1 MIPYVLPLADPRAD
15 LAAAGGKGMSLAR
28 MIQAGLPVP
37 GGFHVTTE
45 AYRLFVS
52 ENELQPRIL
61 DALKAADVADPASL
75 EAASLAIGRLFT
87 DGEIPAPVV
96 EAVGAAYANTGGAPV
111 AVRSSATAEDLPGA
125 SFAGQQETYLNIRG
139 TEAVLEAVKRCW
151 ASLWT
156 ARAVAYRI
164 KNQID
169 HGEVALAVV
178 VQELV
183 NADAAGILFTAN
195 PVNGSRSEMVINA
208 AWGLGEAVVSGAVTP
223 DTITVDK
230 ATGKALR
237 REIAE
242 KQVMTVRTEAG
253 THEVPVP
260 DVLRKKTVL
269 TGAQTAELA
278 KLGVRIEQLYEMPM
292 DVEWALS
299 GGKFAILQARPITA
313 LPVEWKV
320 PVKKAVYARGSL
332 AEHIPNPV
340 TPLFATLGLEIA
352 NEATEQMW
360 RRMLGDS
367 AQLVRAGSGFYELL
381 NGYVYGGAR
390 MDAKAMLTMLKMTVR
405 QLGPVL
411 RGSVAR
417 WKSARAEF
425 AGVVESWEQKPIEQF
440 SAAELLEGV
449 RAVFGAACRYFTM
462 IQTTL
467 PAASSSEIMFTRF
480 YNSLIR
486 RDGDPEANI
495 FLLGFE
501 TVGVRSE
508 KSLYDLS
515 RWLKERPALAD
526 YVLQT
531 PSDRLAEDLSRENP
545 PEHLPA
551 GLPADLWCEWRERFQ
566 AHLKTF
572 GRTTYEFDFSN
583 PTPME
588 MPVLLL
594 DAVKSFLTGIA
605 HNPHERQREAVEKR
619 EQATRT
625 VLQRTGWPRR
635 GLFEKLLRWAQ
646 ETGPVREDSIFDMGM
661 GHPLIRRMFGEL
673 GRRFVQG
680 GAIESVDEIYWLE
693 KQEVEELAALLDAG
707 KPLPA
712 MSGRIPE
719 RKAEWQAQLKL
730 SPPVMLPERSGWNK
744 VIHGAEA
751 ERRDGKIVLKGVG
764 TSGGVVTAP
773 ACVVYD
779 PEDFG
784 KFKPGDVLVAVTT
797 TPAWT
802 PLFAMA
808 SAVVTDIGGPLSH
821 SSIVAREYGIPAV
834 MSARTATHDIQTG
847 QIITVDGSAGTITIE
862 G

>member
-299 GGKFAILQARPITA
+299 GGKFAIL
-313 LPVEWKV
+313 
-320 PVKKAVYARGSL
+320 
-332 AEHIPNPV
+332 
-340 TPLFATLGLEIA
+340 
-352 NEATEQMW
+352 
-360 RRMLGDS
+360 
-367 AQLVRAGSGFYELL
+367 
-381 NGYVYGGAR
+381 
-390 MDAKAMLTMLKMTVR
+390 
-405 QLGPVL
+405 
-411 RGSVAR
+411 
-417 WKSARAEF
+417 
-425 AGVVESWEQKPIEQF
+425 
-440 SAAELLEGV
+440 
-449 RAVFGAACRYFTM
+449 
-462 IQTTL
+462 
-467 PAASSSEIMFTRF
+467 
-480 YNSLIR
+480 
-486 RDGDPEANI
+486 
-495 FLLGFE
+495 
-501 TVGVRSE
+501 
-508 KSLYDLS
+508 
-515 RWLKERPALAD
+515 
-526 YVLQT
+526 
-531 PSDRLAEDLSRENP
+531 
-545 PEHLPA
+545 
-551 GLPADLWCEWRERFQ
+551 
-566 AHLKTF
+566 
-572 GRTTYEFDFSN
+572 
-583 PTPME
+583 
-588 MPVLLL
+588 
-594 DAVKSFLTGIA
+594 
-605 HNPHERQREAVEKR
+605 
-619 EQATRT
+619 
-625 VLQRTGWPRR
+625 
-635 GLFEKLLRWAQ
+635 
-646 ETGPVREDSIFDMGM
+646 
-661 GHPLIRRMFGEL
+661 
-673 GRRFVQG
+673 
-680 GAIESVDEIYWLE
+680 
-693 KQEVEELAALLDAG
+693 
-707 KPLPA
+707 
-712 MSGRIPE
+712 
-719 RKAEWQAQLKL
+719 
-730 SPPVMLPERSGWNK
+730 
-744 VIHGAEA
+744 
-751 ERRDGKIVLKGVG
+751 
-764 TSGGVVTAP
+764 
-773 ACVVYD
+773 
-779 PEDFG
+779 
-784 KFKPGDVLVAVTT
+784 
-797 TPAWT
+797 
-802 PLFAMA
+802 
-808 SAVVTDIGGPLSH
+808 
-821 SSIVAREYGIPAV
+821 
-834 MSARTATHDIQTG
+834 
-847 QIITVDGSAGTITIE
+847 
-862 G
+862 

>member
-45 AYRLFVS
+45 AYRRFVS
-52 ENELQPRIL
+52 ENGLQPRIL
-61 DALKAADVADPASL
+61 DALKEVDAADTASL
-75 EAASLAIGRLFT
+75 ETTSRAIGQLFM
-87 DGEIPAPVV
+87 DGEIPGPVA
-96 EAVGAAYANTGGAPV
+96 EAVGAAYANTGGAAV

-139 TEAVLEAVKRCW
+139 TEAVLGAVKRCW

-156 ARAVAYRI
+156 ARAIAYRI

-183 NADAAGILFTAN
+183 DAAAAGILFTAN
-195 PVNGSRSEMVINA
+195 PVSGSRGELVINA
-208 AWGLGEAVVSGAVTP
+208 AWGLGEAVVSGAVSP

-230 ATGKALR
+230 ATGKVLR

-253 THEVPVP
+253 TREVPVP
-260 DVLRKKTVL
+260 GDRRKKAVL

-278 KLGVRIEQLYEMPM
+278 KLGARIEQLYEMPM

-299 GGKFAILQARPITA
+299 GGGFAIFQARPITA
-313 LPVEWKV
+313 LPVEWKP
-320 PVKKAVYARGSL
+320 PVKNAVYARGSL
-332 AEHIPNPV
+332 AEHIPSPV
-340 TPLFATLGLEIA
+340 TPLFATLGLEVA
-352 NEATEQMW
+352 NEATAQMW
-360 RRMLGDS
+360 HRLLGDN
-367 AQLVRAGSGFYELL
+367 ARLMMAGSGFYEPL
-381 NGYVYGGAR
+381 NGYVYGGFK
-390 MDAKAMLTMLKMTVR
+390 MDAKSMLAVLRMSLG
-405 QLGPVL
+405 QIGPVL

-425 AGVVESWEQKPIEQF
+425 ASVVESWEQKPIEQL
-440 SAAELLEGV
+440 SAAELLEGA
-449 RAVFGAACRYFTM
+449 RAVYGAACRYFTW

-467 PAASSSEIMFTRF
+467 PAASSSEVMFTRF

-486 RDGDPEANI
+486 RKGDPEANV

-501 TVGVRSE
+501 TVGLRGE
-508 KSLYDLS
+508 KALYDLS
-515 RWLKERPALAD
+515 RWLKEHPSLAD

-531 PSDRLAEDLSRENP
+531 PSDRLAGDLSREAA
-545 PEHLPA
+545 PENSPA
-551 GLPADLWCEWRERFQ
+551 GLSADLWCAWRERFQ
-566 AHLKTF
+566 AHLETY
-572 GRTTYEFDFSN
+572 GRTTYDFDFSN

-588 MPVLLL
+588 MPGPLL
-594 DAVKSFLTGIA
+594 DAVKSFLTGKA
-605 HNPHERQREAVEKR
+605 HNPYDRQREAVEKR
-619 EQATRT
+619 EQATHA
-625 VLQRTGWPRR
+625 VLQRIGWPRK

-680 GAIESVDEIYWLE
+680 GAIENAGEIYWLE
-693 KQEVEELAALLDAG
+693 KQEVEELAALSDGG
-707 KPLPA
+707 KQLPE

-719 RKAEWQAQLKL
+719 RKAEWKAQLKL

-744 VIHGAEA
+744 VIHGAES

-802 PLFAMA
+802 PLFTMA

-834 MSARTATHDIQTG
+834 MAARTATHDIQTG
-847 QIITVDGSAGTITIE
+847 QKITVDGSAGTVTIE